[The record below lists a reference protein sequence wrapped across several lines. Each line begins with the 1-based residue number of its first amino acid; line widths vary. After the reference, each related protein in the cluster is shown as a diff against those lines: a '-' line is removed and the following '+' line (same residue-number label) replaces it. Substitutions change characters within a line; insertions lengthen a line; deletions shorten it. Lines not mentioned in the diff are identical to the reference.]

1 MDCSPSGLSVHG
13 DSPGKNT
20 GVGCHA
26 LLLCLPVN
34 CKSYRQHSPHWRER
48 PSTSLLLKVWSWAL
62 QHQQNLGTCSKYMI
76 SCHSLDSQNHR
87 LHFNRISR
95 DSKEIKSVHPEGNR
109 SWIFIAKTD
118 AEAETPILWP
128 PDAKNWL
135 NGKDPDA
142 EKDWRQEEKGTT
154 EDEMVGW
161 CHQLNGREFE

>member
-1 MDCSPSGLSVHG
+1 MNPKLSGWSQFCSLVQECTLLLFPYPICYVVLCLVTQSCLGDPVDCSPSGLSVHG

-26 LLLCLPVN
+26 LLLCLPVK
-34 CKSYRQHSPHWRER
+34 CKAYRQHSPHWRER

-109 SWIFIAKTD
+109 S
-118 AEAETPILWP
+118 
-128 PDAKNWL
+128 
-135 NGKDPDA
+135 
-142 EKDWRQEEKGTT
+142 
-154 EDEMVGW
+154 
-161 CHQLNGREFE
+161 